1 MALIILKQTIY
12 IHKNNVYDIL
22 KSSCTPVPPDGQILP
37 WGTRPVSSSSRSP
50 PACQNGRQHHHL
62 PRQPEPRCPSGLR
75 LCARTGTL
83 RASSPARALA
93 ALRRVELF
101 DQDVQPGQR
110 KEPFDVYCRILYAYT
125 IIYVNIGFFS
135 ASCFF
140 HPFYTGSLS
149 SCGILASSNIHV
161 LYMFSHHTRFIHV
174 MSLYMHYPSACL
186 VGDNR

>member
-1 MALIILKQTIY
+1 MTICDCDRLTSLIISDATSRKLSGAHRRPSVGPQGAQRAQASTTANLK
-12 IHKNNVYDIL
+12 
-22 KSSCTPVPPDGQILP
+22 
-37 WGTRPVSSSSRSP
+37 
-50 PACQNGRQHHHL
+50 PAC
-62 PRQPEPRCPSGLR
+62 
-75 LCARTGTL
+75 
-83 RASSPARALA
+83 
-93 ALRRVELF
+93 
-101 DQDVQPGQR
+101 R
-110 KEPFDVYCRILYAYT
+110 KEPFDVYCRILHAYT